1 MARHEFHCID
11 GHTGGNPVRVV
22 TRGGPDLDGATML
35 EKRAYFL
42 AHFDWVRTGLMFE
55 PRGHDQMSGSI
66 LYPPTRSDCDLGIL
80 FIETSGCL
88 PMCGHGTI
96 GTVTLVIESGLVTP
110 KEPGRLRLDTPA
122 GMVIADYVEKDGF
135 VTEVRI
141 TNVPSFLRATGLSV
155 YCEGLGDITV
165 DVAYGGN
172 FYAIIEA
179 QQNFSDMDEYAV
191 QDLLT
196 WSPRL
201 RTALNEKYEFV
212 HPEQT
217 GIRGLTHIMWTG
229 AAKTPGATARNAVFY
244 GDKAI
249 DRSPCG
255 TGTSARMAQWQARG
269 QLLPGDKFIH
279 ESIIGS
285 CFTGK
290 IETMTKVGDR
300 QAIVP
305 SIGGAA
311 YLTGFN
317 RIIIDERDPFAHG
330 FVVQ

>member
-1 MARHEFHCID
+1 M
-11 GHTGGNPVRVV
+11 
-22 TRGGPDLDGATML
+22 
-35 EKRAYFL
+35 
-42 AHFDWVRTGLMFE
+42 
-55 PRGHDQMSGSI
+55 
-66 LYPPTRSDCDLGIL
+66 
-80 FIETSGCL
+80 
-88 PMCGHGTI
+88 
-96 GTVTLVIESGLVTP
+96 
-110 KEPGRLRLDTPA
+110 
-122 GMVIADYVEKDGF
+122 
-135 VTEVRI
+135 
-141 TNVPSFLRATGLSV
+141 SFLRATGLSV